1 MNARSHRQ
9 SNPSV
14 WPGDP
19 VVASPRINI
28 PDVVG
33 ARASARGCGTSRRW
47 AQGGLLAL
55 ASLLSAATFA
65 SEAPRVLPVL
75 SQDSGR
81 VEAVLLLDEP
91 ENAVPSRSLDRVLPL
106 SRDPAAT
113 PLFDIKL
120 GNSSRLSTSL
130 SLDAQ
135 PGLALLCKG
144 NIGLAA
150 ALGSLSEQC
159 LLADLG
165 TTDPLLGSLSQR
177 ARLGGRWESAGGG
190 LDVTFGLSWL
200 QAEDRSS
207 AALWSPELS
216 QPLMPAELAIS
227 QTALYAPQLISS
239 RSVGLAG
246 VTRFGESGWIGLE
259 GVAARSSSRNT
270 FQALPVR
277 WDSTALRLA
286 GGFGAISGTLTGRL
300 INIPDADRSSFDL
313 DVGVSWQAPWRARVT
328 IGARNLLGNPDPG
341 QWPLVSL
348 PEGSDRDTRTPYI
361 RYRQDL

>member
-1 MNARSHRQ
+1 MVTS
-9 SNPSV
+9 
-14 WPGDP
+14 
-19 VVASPRINI
+19 RINNS
-28 PDVVG
+28 DAVD
-33 ARASARGCGTSRRW
+33 ARALAREAGSVRLCAGAASL
-47 AQGGLLAL
+47 AQLGAMRGRSLLT
-55 ASLLSAATFA
+55 ASLLCLASFGSAALA
-65 SEAPRVLPVL
+65 NEAPRVLPVL
-75 SQDSGR
+75 SQESGR

-91 ENAVPSRSLDRVLPL
+91 ESSVSARSLDRVLPL
-106 SRDPAAT
+106 SRAGAAA

-120 GNSSRLSTSL
+120 GNASRLSTSL

-159 LLADLG
+159 LLADIG
-165 TTDPLLGSLSQR
+165 TTDPLFGSLSQR
-177 ARLGGRWESAGGG
+177 ARLEGRWQSAEGG
-190 LDVTFGLSWL
+190 LDVSFGLSWL
-200 QAEDRSS
+200 RAENHSS

-216 QPLMPAELAIS
+216 RPLMPAELALS

-239 RSVGLAG
+239 RAVGLAG

-259 GVAARSSSRNT
+259 GVAARSSSRNP

-277 WDSTALRLA
+277 WDSTALSLA
-286 GGFGAISGTLTGRL
+286 GGYGAISGRLTGRL

-313 DVGVSWQAPWRARVT
+313 DLGVSWQAPWRARVT

-348 PEGSDRDTRTPYI
+348 PEGTDRDTRTPYI